1 MLMPNEPRQK
11 IMLDLGEGGCYILSM
26 IHLAEDLHGGR
37 RIDAVEKFLDLV
49 QAGIVQENGFINEPT
64 LVMKVLYGGRWAY
77 RKEGPDYEP
86 SSIEFEILRFERPT
100 PKMIYSHF
108 VLGDGT
114 GRVKYDPLG
123 SSKTVAEGRLI
134 SKRIL
139 HLVVGEEN

>member
-1 MLMPNEPRQK
+1 
-11 IMLDLGEGGCYILSM
+11 
-26 IHLAEDLHGGR
+26 
-37 RIDAVEKFLDLV
+37 
-49 QAGIVQENGFINEPT
+49 
-64 LVMKVLYGGRWAY
+64 
-77 RKEGPDYEP
+77 
-86 SSIEFEILRFERPT
+86 
-100 PKMIYSHF
+100 MIYSHF